1 MIRVVLSVMSF
12 LIFMVFQPAW
22 GQSPSAMEAYTA
34 GHYDAAIAD
43 VAADHGA
50 DACAFSARSLLA
62 KAISGDTE
70 PPQTLLQS
78 ALNEANDALSVQ
90 PGHVEGR
97 LQKAIALS
105 LMARPMSLREA
116 RDSGYGEEARQLA
129 EAVLRDDPHNAY
141 AHGFLAVWNLEV
153 MRRGG
158 MLGAMIMGASLDAA
172 EAHYEAA
179 AAASP
184 GDAALNWQFA
194 RALATL
200 NARKY
205 RNEISDALNAAL
217 AAPVDDELER
227 VMQDRA
233 RTLADAMASP
243 KSREIEALAEGML

>member
-1 MIRVVLSVMSF
+1 MIRVMLSVMSF
-12 LIFMVFQPAW
+12 LIFVVFQAAW

-43 VAADHGA
+43 VAADRGA

-62 KAISGDTE
+62 KAISGE
-70 PPQTLLQS
+70 AQPAPGLLQG
-78 ALNEANDALSVQ
+78 ALDEANAALAAD
-90 PGHVEGR
+90 PGHIEGR

-129 EAVLRDDPHNAY
+129 ESVLRDDPQNAY

-205 RNEISDALNAAL
+205 RDEISAALDAAL
-217 AAPVDDELER
+217 AAPVDDQLER

-233 RTLADAMASP
+233 RILAQAMATQ
-243 KSREIEALAEGML
+243 KNRDIEALAEGML

>member
-1 MIRVVLSVMSF
+1 MMRVVLSVI
-12 LIFMVFQPAW
+12 LFQILVVSQAAW
-22 GQSPSAMEAYTA
+22 GQSQSAMEAYTA

-43 VAADHGA
+43 AATDHGA

-62 KAISGDTE
+62 KAMSGE
-70 PPQTLLQS
+70 AQPAHELLQG
-78 ALNEANDALSVQ
+78 ALDEANAALSID
-90 PGHVEGR
+90 PGHIEGR

-105 LMARPMSLREA
+105 LIARPMSMREA
-116 RDSGYGEEARQLA
+116 RDSGYGEAARQLA
-129 EAVLRDDPHNAY
+129 EGVLQDDPQNAY

-158 MLGAMIMGASLDAA
+158 MLGAMIMGASQNAA

-205 RNEISDALNAAL
+205 RPEISAALDAAL

-227 VMQDRA
+227 VMQERA
-233 RTLADAMASP
+233 RTLADAMATQ
-243 KSREIEALAEGML
+243 ENHDIEALAEGML

>member
-1 MIRVVLSVMSF
+1 MIRAVMLF
-12 LIFMVFQPAW
+12 LISCLFAVFQPAMA
-22 GQSPSAMEAYTA
+22 QSQAAVEAYMA
-34 GHYDAAIAD
+34 GHYDAAVAD
-43 VAADHGA
+43 AATDRGA

-62 KAISGDTE
+62 KAVSGDSQ
-70 PPQTLLQS
+70 PAHGLLQS
-78 ALNEANDALSVQ
+78 ALDEANAALTVD
-90 PGHVEGR
+90 PGHIEGR

-116 RDSGYGEEARQLA
+116 RDSGYGEQARKLA
-129 EAVLRDDPHNAY
+129 ESVLQDDPQNAY

-158 MLGAMIMGASLDAA
+158 VLGAMIMGASHDAA
-172 EAHYEAA
+172 EAHYAAA

-205 RNEISDALNAAL
+205 RAEISAALEAAL
-217 AAPVDDELER
+217 AAPVDDALELA
-227 VMQDRA
+227 MQDRA
-233 RTLADAMASP
+233 RTLAGAMATQDN
-243 KSREIEALAEGML
+243 RDIEALAEGML